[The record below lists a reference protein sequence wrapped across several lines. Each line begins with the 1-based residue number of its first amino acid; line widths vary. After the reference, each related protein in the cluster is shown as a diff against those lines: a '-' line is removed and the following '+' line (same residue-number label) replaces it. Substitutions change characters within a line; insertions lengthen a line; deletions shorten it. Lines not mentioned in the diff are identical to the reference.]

1 MVEAIA
7 GRDYR
12 GLVSSVDQTEPPRP
26 GLPPGPVDTP
36 PPAPA
41 IRASLHVLAGL
52 PLSITGWTMVVGVPV
67 AVWYWPV
74 WRLMY
79 GHVGYGPLSDWPITP
94 VLLVL
99 AAGLTLLVLPARI
112 RAATRWQRLRFR
124 YLLAVELPPPPP
136 TRAGR
141 PIDRLVREWTAPGT
155 WRQFLYHAVAPLPA
169 AMAAVAVPVCWLLA
183 PPFAPRAAGALAD
196 ADAARAGALLGPSLA
211 EEMARQLAELAHSR
225 AEVIAAT
232 DAERRRIERDLHDGA
247 QQRLVS
253 LAMKLGLARTTLT
266 DIPEPARRTLDE
278 AHDELKAA
286 LAELRGF
293 VRGLHPPIL
302 DDRGLDAALSAVTA
316 NCPVPVRLRV
326 RVADRC
332 APAVEAVAYFV
343 VCEALTNV
351 AKHARA
357 SRAEVDVERT
367 GDRLRIVVSDDGCGG
382 ARLDGHVRLDGDAR
396 HDIGDRLD
404 GAGPVGAAGTGLR
417 GLARRASAVDGTLSI
432 VSPTSGPT
440 RITVELPCGW

>member
-12 GLVSSVDQTEPPRP
+12 GLMSSVDRADPPRP
-26 GLPPGPVDTP
+26 GLPPTP
-36 PPAPA
+36 AGTPRPG
-41 IRASLHVLAGL
+41 RATRATLHLLAGL
-52 PLSITGWTMVVGVPV
+52 PLSIIDSTTVVGVPV

-74 WRLMY
+74 WRLIY
-79 GHVGYGPLSDWPITP
+79 GHAGYGPLSDWPITP
-94 VLLVL
+94 ILLVL

-112 RAATRWQRLRFR
+112 RAATRRQRRRFR
-124 YLLAVELPPPPP
+124 HLLAVELPPPPP
-136 TRAGR
+136 IAAGP
-141 PIDRLVREWTAPGT
+141 PIDRLVQEWTAPTT

-169 AMAAVAVPVCWLLA
+169 AMTAVAVPVCWLLA
-183 PPFAPRAAGALAD
+183 PPVAPRTAGALAD
-196 ADAARAGALLGPSLA
+196 ADAAAAGALLGTSPA
-211 EEMARQLAELAHSR
+211 EALARQMAEVAHSR

-253 LAMKLGLARTTLT
+253 LAMKLGLARVTLT

-286 LAELRGF
+286 LAELRTF

-316 NCPVPVRLRV
+316 NSPVPVRLRV

-343 VCEALTNV
+343 VCEALTNA

-367 GDRLRIVVSDDGCGG
+367 GDRLRVVVSDDGCGG
-382 ARLDGHVRLDGDAR
+382 ARLDGAS
-396 HDIGDRLD
+396 
-404 GAGPVGAAGTGLR
+404 PVGAAGTGLR
-417 GLARRASAVDGTLSI
+417 GLAQRAAAVDGTLSI
-432 VSPTSGPT
+432 VSPTGGPT